1 LSPLFNPQN
10 TLYGGN
16 TAGAGGSYI
25 HPPGT
30 HPSERGPINHN
41 FPNWNQLVR
50 NVQPQTYYPSHED
63 QGLHCPTTISNTHHH
78 NDWNH
83 NMFVDS
89 LIIYGDVT
97 LDPLY
102 KIVHLSPGRFDVG
115 VNDFEFVKIC

>member
-1 LSPLFNPQN
+1 MITGMEYNPDMVVDYDN
-10 TLYGGN
+10 EYYSFKPTKKI
-16 TAGAGGSYI
+16 SY
-25 HPPGT
+25 
-30 HPSERGPINHN
+30 E
-41 FPNWNQLVR
+41 
-50 NVQPQTYYPSHED
+50 
-63 QGLHCPTTISNTHHH
+63 LHLNLGDNNSLEVTFHALLLEILGKV
-78 NDWNH
+78 H